1 MQIPQIKKFID
12 TNLYEQSHQ
21 KPEQEKIL
29 KNSISFGG
37 QLEENWRT
45 LPEVLS
51 DAAKYENQGITYI
64 KNDETEYFQT
74 YKDLYNDALS
84 ILDGLYQRGLKLG
97 DKAILQIGRSQ
108 DFIPA
113 LWACFL
119 GGIIPAPLSI
129 APNYD
134 IKNAAVKKLENVWQI
149 LDKPIILS
157 DCELISEIQKLTT
170 QSHLEELR
178 VVSIDDLRSHQSL
191 SNQQSAYELPDLAP
205 LDPAL
210 LLFTSGSTGLPKGVM
225 LHHRN
230 LLSMS
235 AGTVRMNNFTQQEV
249 TLNWMPLDHVGAIVF
264 LGIMAVDLA
273 CHQIHVP
280 IELILR
286 QPLKWL
292 DLIQKHQ
299 ATISW
304 APNFAFSLI
313 NQHAE
318 ELNQSC
324 YDLSSIK
331 FLVNA
336 GEQVSVKTI
345 RLFLELLEKHQLRDR
360 VIKPAFGMTESCSGI
375 TWSAGLSKDE
385 LIEENSFVSLG
396 RPIPGAT
403 IRIIDQEKSVLPE
416 NEIGRLQI
424 KGLSVTEGYY
434 KNPELNQEV
443 FSNGGWFTTGDLGY
457 LHNGELVI
465 TGREKQEIIIN
476 GINYFAHEI
485 ETAIEELDGVAISYT
500 AAFAVFDQNRETDL
514 LVITFSPESNNLEH
528 SVKLVRQIR
537 SNLTQK
543 VGIAP
548 AYVIPLEA
556 ELIPK
561 TSIGKVQKAKLKK
574 DFEQGLFADRIQ
586 TINEYLASDRQ
597 KSASLPQSEK
607 ERQIA
612 TVWSEVLQLDSVGLY
627 DNFFELGGNSLHLI
641 RVQNQL
647 EKLFGRQIPL
657 TEIFKNSTVATL
669 AHFLTEESNATKAIA
684 EKSRKRAE
692 NRSRHHHE
700 THDIAII
707 GMAGRFPGA
716 NNIDSFWENL
726 KNGVETISFF
736 SEEELL
742 KSGVAPELFQQPN
755 YVRARPI
762 LDNVESFDN
771 EFFGYTDREAE
782 LLDPQQRL
790 LLQCSWECLENA
802 GYNPNSY
809 QGAIG
814 MFAGASMNTYFINNC
829 YPHRGQLDANDELQ
843 PFTLDS
849 MGGFQT
855 MVANDK
861 DYLTTRISYK
871 LNLRGPSVNVQT
883 ACSTGLVV
891 VHLAC
896 QSLLNGESDM
906 ALAGAASVNSP
917 HKIGYLY
924 QEGLIVS
931 SDGHCRAF
939 DAQANGTIFGSGVG
953 VVLLKRLKDALA
965 DRDRIYAVI
974 KGSAINNDG
983 GTKLG
988 FAAPSGEGQISV
1000 AAEALAFAGVEADTI
1015 GFVEAHGTGTKLG
1028 DPIEIDA
1035 LARAYSTANQG
1046 ECALGSVKTN
1056 IGHMQIASGIVGLI
1070 KATLALKH
1078 QIIPP
1083 TLHFNTP
1090 NPQIDFSKTPFY
1102 VNTAAIP
1109 WTAKQQDGKELP
1121 RRAGVNS
1128 LGIGG
1133 VNAHV
1138 VLEEAPAITLQPN
1151 NIKRPHHLLTL
1162 SARTEQAL
1170 LDLAKSYAE
1179 FLQNHPE
1186 SDICDVVFTANTSR
1200 VNFKNR
1206 LAVTGSEI
1214 DDFVTKLQQFGQQN
1228 LESVIHAQVDEKQP
1242 AKIAFLFTGQG
1253 SQYLGM
1259 AAQLYQTQPT
1269 FRQTLDQCETI
1280 YQEITGKSLL
1290 QIIFANSDAALN
1302 HTSYTQPALFVVE
1315 VALAQLWSSWGIQPT
1330 AVLGHSLGEYAAA
1343 CFAGVFDIES
1353 GLKLVVQRANL
1364 IGELPAE
1371 QGAMAAVFLDEKS
1384 VRQVCKKQGLKIAIA
1399 AINAEQHTV
1408 ISGEKKIIQ
1417 HLCEHFTNAGV
1428 KVRQLKVSHA
1438 FHSPLIAPVCGEF
1451 KHTLQ
1456 EIDFAKPQIPIVSNL
1471 TGEIADDSIVTPDYW
1486 IQHLLHPVQFY
1497 QGVLS
1502 LQSLGCDTFIEIG
1515 PQPILLGII
1524 QSSISLSNPSILP
1537 SLRSGFSDWEVL
1549 LESLGKLYVRGANI
1563 DWYALEKDY
1572 QPKRCALPTYPFQQ
1586 RQHWIPL
1593 KTQFPTSQ
1601 ESAVV
1606 KMLSQKDTKS
1616 LIQTLVETGNY
1627 SEAEKQTLSAIV
1639 QQLIQ
1644 LHHQDTG
1651 NSNFDNLLYQFEWLP
1666 YALSGNKLQNLET
1679 IKTNLD
1685 SYFEE
1690 EIKSAQITGV
1700 SLAFSQMEELSA
1712 DFIVQALKD
1721 LGLWQINTI
1730 LSLENSFR
1738 QAGIKEEY
1746 RLLWQHCLKILAET
1760 GILEKQGSD
1769 WKIISEAQQS
1779 RPDLTVDDLI
1789 AQYPNA
1795 SIELTL
1801 FRRVAANLAAILTGK
1816 ISPLSILFS
1825 QDKEIGATEF
1835 YQNTSWAKVLNLG
1848 ISKTVELLLAN
1859 YSQVEPIRILEIGAG
1874 TGATTHQILK
1884 TCTSCQINYTFTDI
1898 SPFFLETAKDTFAQ
1912 FPFIEY
1918 KVLDIEKDPELQG
1931 FSPNS
1936 YDLIIAANVL
1946 HSTRD
1951 LQGETLPH
1959 IRGLLRPGGH
1969 LLLLELT
1976 HQSRWIDLIFGV
1988 TQGWWRFSDA
1998 YDGKL
2003 RNLRPD
2009 HPIIAA
2015 STWQSILRESGFAR
2029 SEFISPDEKIG
2040 SPLFEQSIIVAQNAE
2055 VNRDISGNWF
2065 IFTDSEKDNLTL
2077 AIQEQLSKDCGSCAI
2092 ANPEHSFE
2100 LDTSLRGIIYLVNA
2114 GEGDRYESTLFNR
2127 CHHLLNLL
2135 QTIKKIP
2142 HPPKLFLVT
2151 QGGQP
2156 FRLEQ
2161 PYFLTQSPLWALG
2174 RVMALEEPQLWGGA
2188 IDLDPHADLAQ
2199 NLGALLSGLTNSV
2212 SEDQL
2217 LFRKGQAYVARLV
2230 PEESLPTKPVTIQAQ
2245 ATYLIT
2251 GGIGHLGLQLA
2262 RHLVDLGAKHL
2273 ILTTRR
2279 QFPPRAE
2286 WDSQAEFGDI
2296 IQNLQTLEQKGAAV
2310 EVCQADVGD
2319 FEQMS
2324 RIFANIQKTSYP
2336 LRGIFHLAGV
2346 SGRKAQLS
2354 ECTLDDIAEVFQ
2366 AKVRG
2371 SWNLHQLSLVTQ
2383 LDYFVLFSSAGA
2395 IWGAKEQG
2403 LYDAA
2408 SHFMDALAHL
2418 RYLQELPATSLNWA
2432 LLAGNGIVSQDYE
2445 DWLKQ
2450 IGMKEIALDT
2460 AFAAMNA
2467 IMESGKPQILLAD
2480 VDWARFKNIY
2490 QSKGNKPIFEKLGE
2504 YPNSAKEIQQST
2516 SIRRLLEEIPPGER
2530 REHLFEYIGK
2540 HVAIIL
2546 GNKQMPDPEQGFL
2559 EMGID
2564 SLLSI
2569 ELKNRLEKGLEVAL
2583 TASLIFD
2590 FPNIRRLVDYL
2601 VQQVFGWQVHEKQ
2614 GSREQGAGEKISPH
2628 TSHQSINVVPI
2639 EQEVNED
2646 LVLQELADLE
2656 AFLGNS

>member
-1 MQIPQIKKFID
+1 MQIPQINKLIE
-12 TNLYEQSHQ
+12 THLNEQSHQ
-21 KPEQEKIL
+21 KPEREGIS

-37 QLEENWRT
+37 QLEDNWRT
-45 LPEVLS
+45 LSEVLS
-51 DAAKYENQGITYI
+51 NATKYENQGITYI
-64 KNDETEYFQT
+64 RDDETEYFQT

-84 ILDGLYQRGLKLG
+84 ILDGLYQYGLRLG

-134 IKNAAVKKLENVWQI
+134 IKNAAVKKLESVWQI
-149 LDKPIILS
+149 LDQPVILS
-157 DCELISEIQKLTT
+157 DCELISEIEKLTT
-170 QSHLEELR
+170 QSNLEGLQ
-178 VVSIDDLRSHQSL
+178 VVSIDDLRSNQSP
-191 SNQQSAYELPDLAP
+191 SNQHSADELPHLVPLA
-205 LDPAL
+205 PAL

-225 LHHRN
+225 LNHCN

-313 NQHAE
+313 NQYAQ
-318 ELNQSC
+318 ELNESC

-345 RLFLELLEKHQLRDR
+345 RLFLELLEKHKLQDR

-375 TWSAGLSKDE
+375 TWSAGLSKYE
-385 LIEENSFVSLG
+385 LGEENSFVSLG
-396 RPIPGAT
+396 QPIPGAT
-403 IRIIDQEKSVLPE
+403 IQIIDHEKNVLPE
-416 NEIGRLQI
+416 GEIGRLQI
-424 KGLSVTEGYY
+424 KGPSVTEGYY
-434 KNPELNQEV
+434 NNPELNQEV
-443 FSNGGWFTTGDLGY
+443 FPDGGWFTTGDLGY

-485 ETAIEELDGVAISYT
+485 ETTIEELDGIAISYT
-500 AAFAVFDQNRETDL
+500 AAFAVFDQNKETDL
-514 LVITFSPESNNLEH
+514 LVITFSPETNNLEH

-537 SNLTQK
+537 SHLTQK

-556 ELIPK
+556 ELVPK

-574 DFEQGLFADRIQ
+574 DFEQGLFGDRIQ
-586 TINEYLASDRQ
+586 VINEYLASDRQ
-597 KSASLPQSEK
+597 KNSSLPQSK
-607 ERQIA
+607 NERQIA
-612 TVWSEVLQLDSVGLY
+612 EVWCEVLQLSSVALHE
-627 DNFFELGGNSLHLI
+627 NFFELGGHSLHLI

-647 EKLFGRQIPL
+647 EKIFGRQLPL
-657 TEIFKNSTVATL
+657 AEMFKNSTVSTL
-669 AHFLTEESNATKAIA
+669 AHFLTEESNSTTAIK
-684 EKSRKRAE
+684 EKSRRRAE
-692 NRSRHHHE
+692 NRSRRSND

-742 KSGVAPELFQQPN
+742 ESGVSPELFHQPN
-755 YVRARPI
+755 YVKARPI
-762 LDNVESFDN
+762 IDKAECFDSD
-771 EFFGYTDREAE
+771 FFGYTDREAE

-790 LLQCSWECLENA
+790 LLQSSWECLENA
-802 GYNPNSY
+802 GYNPISY
-809 QGAIG
+809 KGAIG
-814 MFAGASMNTYFINNC
+814 MFAGASMNTYMINNC
-829 YPHRGQLDANDELQ
+829 YPNRGQLDSNDELQ

-861 DYLTTRISYK
+861 DYLTMRISYK

-906 ALAGAASVNSP
+906 ALAGAASINSP
-917 HKIGYLY
+917 QKIGYLY

-931 SDGHCRAF
+931 PDGHCRAF

-953 VVLLKRLKDALA
+953 VVLLKRLTDALA
-965 DRDRIYAVI
+965 DNDRIYAVI

-988 FAAPSGEGQISV
+988 FAAPGGEGQTSV
-1000 AAEALAFAGVEADTI
+1000 AAEALVFAGVEADTI

-1035 LARAYSTANQG
+1035 LARAYSAAHQG

-1056 IGHMQIASGIVGLI
+1056 IGHTQIASGIVGLI
-1070 KATLALKH
+1070 KAALALKH

-1138 VLEEAPAITLQPN
+1138 VLEEAPAINLQQN
-1151 NIKRPHHLLTL
+1151 DIKRPHHLLTL
-1162 SARTEQAL
+1162 SARSEQAL
-1170 LDLAKSYAE
+1170 VDLAKSYAE
-1179 FLQNHPE
+1179 FLENHPE

-1200 VNFKNR
+1200 VHFWNR

-1214 DDFVTKLQQFGQQN
+1214 DDFVTKLHQFGQQN
-1228 LESVIHAQVDEKQP
+1228 IESVIHAQLDEKQP
-1242 AKIAFLFTGQG
+1242 PKVAFLFTGQG
-1253 SQYLGM
+1253 SQYPGM
-1259 AAQLYQTQPT
+1259 VHQLYQTQPT
-1269 FRQTLDQCETI
+1269 FRRTLDQCETI
-1280 YQEITGKSLL
+1280 YQELTGKSLL
-1290 QIIFANSDAALN
+1290 QVIFANSDTALN

-1315 VALAQLWSSWGIQPT
+1315 IALAQLWRSWGIQPT

-1353 GLKLVVQRANL
+1353 GLKIIVHRANL
-1364 IGELPAE
+1364 IGELPTE
-1371 QGAMAAVFLDEKS
+1371 QGAMAAIFIDEKS
-1384 VRQVCKKQGLKIAIA
+1384 VRQLCRNQGIKVAIA

-1417 HLCEHFTNAGV
+1417 HLCEHFSNEGI

-1438 FHSPLIAPVCGEF
+1438 FHSPLISPVCEEF
-1451 KHTLQ
+1451 KNTLR
-1456 EIDFAKPQIPIVSNL
+1456 EIDFAKPQIPIISNL
-1471 TGEIADDSIVTPDYW
+1471 TGEVADDSIVTPDYW
-1486 IQHLLHPVQFY
+1486 IQHLLHTVQFY

-1502 LQSLGCDTFIEIG
+1502 LQSLGCNTFIEIG

-1524 QSSISLSNPSILP
+1524 QSSISLSDPLILP
-1537 SLRSGFSDWEVL
+1537 SLRSGFSDWGVL
-1549 LESLGKLYVRGANI
+1549 LESLGKLYVRGADI
-1563 DWYALEKDY
+1563 DWFGIDKDY
-1572 QPKRCALPTYPFQQ
+1572 QSRRCALPTYPFQL
-1586 RQHWIPL
+1586 RRHWIPL
-1593 KTQFPTSQ
+1593 KTQLPTSSQ
-1601 ESAVV
+1601 ESALV

-1616 LIQTLVETGNY
+1616 LTQTLLETGNY
-1627 SEAEKQTLSAIV
+1627 SEGEKQTLSAII
-1639 QQLIQ
+1639 QQLIK

-1651 NSNFDNLLYQFEWLP
+1651 NSNFENLLYQVEWLP
-1666 YALSGNKLQNLET
+1666 YALSARKLQSLET
-1679 IKTNLD
+1679 IQTALD
-1685 SYFEE
+1685 SYLTKQ
-1690 EIKSAQITGV
+1690 IKSAQFTGV
-1700 SLAFSQMEELSA
+1700 SLAFLEMEELSA
-1712 DFIVQALKD
+1712 DFIAKALKE
-1721 LGLWQINTI
+1721 LGLFQINNI
-1730 LSLENSFR
+1730 LSPENSFH
-1738 QAGIKEEY
+1738 QAGIKEEH
-1746 RLLWQHCLKILAET
+1746 RLLWQHCLKILAQT
-1760 GILEKQGSD
+1760 GILEKHGSD
-1769 WKIISEAQQS
+1769 WKIISELRQS
-1779 RPDLTVDDLI
+1779 HPDLIVDDLI
-1789 AQYPNA
+1789 VQYPNA
-1795 SIELTL
+1795 RVELTL
-1801 FRRVAANLAAILTGK
+1801 FKRVAANLAAILIGN

-1825 QDKEIGATEF
+1825 QDGEIGAADF
-1835 YQNTSWAKVLNLG
+1835 YKDTSWAKVLNLS
-1848 ISKTVELLLAN
+1848 ICKTIELLLSN
-1859 YSQVEPIRILEIGAG
+1859 YSQLEPIRILEIGAG
-1874 TGATTHQILK
+1874 TGATTHQILPACAAHK
-1884 TCTSCQINYTFTDI
+1884 ITYTFTDI
-1898 SPFFLETAKDTFAQ
+1898 SPFFLETGRDTFAQ

-1931 FSPNS
+1931 FSPSS

-1946 HSTRD
+1946 HSTQD
-1951 LQGETLPH
+1951 LQRETLPH

-1976 HQSRWIDLIFGV
+1976 NQSRWIDLIFGV
-1988 TQGWWRFSDA
+1988 AQGWWRFSD
-1998 YDGKL
+1998 
-2003 RNLRPD
+2003 RNLRSD
-2009 HPIIAA
+2009 HPIITA
-2015 STWQSILRESGFAR
+2015 STWQSILLNSGFAQA
-2029 SEFISPDEKIG
+2029 EFVSPDEKIG
-2040 SPLFEQSIIVAQNAE
+2040 SNLFQQSIIVAQNTDKIS
-2055 VNRDISGNWF
+2055 DISGDWL
-2065 IFTDSEKDNLTL
+2065 IFTESEPDNLTL
-2077 AIQEQLSKDCGSCAI
+2077 AIQEQLTKYHGSCAI
-2092 ANPEHSFE
+2092 ANPRNSSE
-2100 LDTSLRGIIYLVNA
+2100 LETWLASSPSLRRIIYLVNA
-2114 GEGDRYESTLFNR
+2114 GKRDRYESTLFNR
-2127 CHHLLNLL
+2127 CSYFLNLL
-2135 QTIKKIP
+2135 QAIKKIP
-2142 HPPKLFLVT
+2142 HAPKLFLVT

-2156 FRLEQ
+2156 FGLDQ
-2161 PYFLTQSPLWALG
+2161 PSFVTQSPLWALG
-2174 RVMALEEPQLWGGA
+2174 RVMALEEPELWGGM
-2188 IDLDPHADLAQ
+2188 IDLDPHADIAQ
-2199 NLGALLSGLTNSV
+2199 NLAALLSGLTNSV
-2212 SEDQL
+2212 TEDHL
-2217 LFRKGQAYVARLV
+2217 LFRNSQAYVARLSLQ
-2230 PEESLPTKPVTIQAQ
+2230 ESLPTKAVSIQGQ

-2251 GGIGHLGLQLA
+2251 GGVGHLGLQLA
-2262 RHLVDLGAKHL
+2262 HHLVDLGAKNL

-2279 QFPPRAE
+2279 QFPSRSE
-2286 WDSQAEFGDI
+2286 WDSETEFREI
-2296 IQNLQTLEQKGAAV
+2296 IQNLRTLEQKGASV
-2310 EVCQADVGD
+2310 EVCQADVGE

-2346 SGRKAQLS
+2346 SGRKARLS
-2354 ECTLDDIAEVFQ
+2354 ECTLDDLAEVFQ

-2371 SWNLHQLSLVTQ
+2371 SWNLHQLSLATQ
-2383 LDYFVLFSSAGA
+2383 LDYFVFFSSAGA

-2408 SHFMDALAHL
+2408 SHLMDALAHL
-2418 RYLQELPATSLNWA
+2418 RHLQGLPATTLNWA
-2432 LLAGNGIVSQDYE
+2432 LLAGNGIVSQEYE

-2450 IGMKEIALDT
+2450 IGMKEIALNKAFKAMT
-2460 AFAAMNA
+2460 AM
-2467 IMESGKPQILLAD
+2467 MESGKTQILLAN
-2480 VDWARFKNIY
+2480 VDWERFKNIY
-2490 QSKGNKPIFEKLGE
+2490 QFNGNKPLLEKLGQ
-2504 YPNSAKEIQQST
+2504 NKIHVKSIKESST
-2516 SIRRLLEEIPPGER
+2516 FRRFLEEIPPGER
-2530 REHLFEYIGK
+2530 QEHLFAYVGKQVATIIGIK
-2540 HVAIIL
+2540 EIP
-2546 GNKQMPDPEQGFL
+2546 NPNQGFL

-2569 ELKNRLEKGLEVAL
+2569 ELKNRLEKGLEVSL
-2583 TASLIFD
+2583 PASLIFD
-2590 FPNIRRLVDYL
+2590 FPNITRLVDYL
-2601 VQQVFGWQVHEKQ
+2601 
-2614 GSREQGAGEKISPH
+2614 
-2628 TSHQSINVVPI
+2628 I
-2639 EQEVNED
+2639 EQIFGFQVNVSAEFEDIEQRVDED
-2646 LVLQELADLE
+2646 LILQELADLE

>member
-1 MQIPQIKKFID
+1 MHIPQTKKLIE
-12 TNLYEQSHQ
+12 THLHEKSPQ
-21 KPEQEKIL
+21 KPEQEGIL

-37 QLEENWRT
+37 QLEDSWRT
-45 LPEVLS
+45 LSEVLN
-51 DAAKYENQGITYI
+51 DAAKCENQGITYI
-64 KNDETEYFQT
+64 RNDETEYFQS
-74 YKDLYNDALS
+74 YKDLYNDALT
-84 ILDGLYQRGLKLG
+84 ILDGLYQHGLTLG
-97 DKAILQIGRSQ
+97 DKVILQIGRSQ

-149 LDKPIILS
+149 LDRPIILS
-157 DCELISEIQKLTT
+157 DCELISEIEKLTT
-170 QSHLEELR
+170 QSNLEGLQ
-178 VVSIDDLRSHQSL
+178 VVSIDDLRSHQSP
-191 SNQQSAYELPDLAP
+191 SNQHSADELPHLAP

-299 ATISW
+299 VSISW

-313 NQHAE
+313 NQYAQ

-396 RPIPGAT
+396 QPIPGAI
-403 IRIIDQEKSVLPE
+403 IRIIDQEKNVLPE
-416 NEIGRLQI
+416 GEIGRLQI
-424 KGLSVTEGYY
+424 KGPSVTEGYY
-434 KNPELNQEV
+434 NNPELNQEV
-443 FSNGGWFTTGDLGY
+443 FQDRGWFTTGDLGY

-485 ETAIEELDGVAISYT
+485 ETTIEELDGVAISYT

-537 SNLTQK
+537 SHLTQK

-556 ELIPK
+556 ELVPK

-586 TINEYLASDRQ
+586 AINESLASDRQ
-597 KSASLPQSEK
+597 NNPSLPQSEN

-612 TVWSEVLQLDSVGLY
+612 AVWCEVLQLFSVGLH
-627 DNFFELGGNSLHLI
+627 DNFFELGGHSLHLI

-647 EKLFGRQIPL
+647 EKLFGRQLPL
-657 TEIFKNSTVATL
+657 AEMFKNSTVATL
-669 AHFLTEESNATKAIA
+669 AHFLTEESNSTTAI
-684 EKSRKRAE
+684 EETSRKRAE
-692 NRSRHHHE
+692 NRSRHHD

-742 KSGVAPELFQQPN
+742 ESGVSPELFQQPN
-755 YVRARPI
+755 YVKARPI
-762 LDNVESFDN
+762 LDKAEYFDSD
-771 EFFGYTDREAE
+771 FFGYTDREAE

-790 LLQCSWECLENA
+790 LLQSSWECLENA
-802 GYNPNSY
+802 GYNPISY

-829 YPHRGQLDANDELQ
+829 YPNRGQLDSNDKLQ

-861 DYLTTRISYK
+861 DYVTTRISYK

-917 HKIGYLY
+917 QKIGYLY

-931 SDGHCRAF
+931 PDGHCRAF

-953 VVLLKRLKDALA
+953 VVLLKRLTDALA
-965 DRDRIYAVI
+965 DSDRIYAVI

-988 FAAPSGEGQISV
+988 FAAPGGEGQTSV

-1035 LARAYSTANQG
+1035 LARAYSAAHQG

-1070 KATLALKH
+1070 KAALALKH

-1109 WTAKQQDGKELP
+1109 WAAKQQDGKELP

-1133 VNAHV
+1133 VNAHI
-1138 VLEEAPAITLQPN
+1138 VLEEAPAINLQPN
-1151 NIKRPHHLLTL
+1151 DIKRPQHLLTL

-1170 LDLAKSYAE
+1170 GDLAKSYAE
-1179 FLQNHPE
+1179 FLENHPE
-1186 SDICDVVFTANTSR
+1186 SDICDVAFTANTSR
-1200 VNFKNR
+1200 VKFRNR
-1206 LAVTGSEI
+1206 LAITGSEI
-1214 DDFVTKLQQFGQQN
+1214 DDFVTKLHQFGQQDI
-1228 LESVIHAQVDEKQP
+1228 ESVIHAQVDEKQP
-1242 AKIAFLFTGQG
+1242 PKIAFLFTGQG
-1253 SQYLGM
+1253 SQYPGM
-1259 AAQLYQTQPT
+1259 AHQLYQSQPT

-1280 YQEITGKSLL
+1280 YQELTGKSLL
-1290 QIIFANSDAALN
+1290 QVIFANSDAALN
-1302 HTSYTQPALFVVE
+1302 RTSYTQPALFVVE
-1315 VALAQLWSSWGIQPT
+1315 VALAQLWRSWGIQPT

-1353 GLKLVVQRANL
+1353 GLKLIVRRANL

-1371 QGAMAAVFLDEKS
+1371 QGAMAAIFLDEKS
-1384 VRQVCKKQGLKIAIA
+1384 VRQLCRNQGIKVAIA

-1408 ISGEKKIIQ
+1408 ISGEQKIIQ
-1417 HLCEHFTNAGV
+1417 HLCEHFSNEGI
-1428 KVRQLKVSHA
+1428 KVRQIKVSHA
-1438 FHSPLIAPVCGEF
+1438 FHSPLIAPVCEEF
-1451 KHTLQ
+1451 KNTLQ
-1456 EIDFAKPQIPIVSNL
+1456 EIDFAKPQIPIISNL
-1471 TGEIADDSIVTPDYW
+1471 TGEIADDSIVTPEYW
-1486 IQHLLHPVQFY
+1486 IQHLLHTVQFH

-1524 QSSISLSNPSILP
+1524 QSSISLSDPLILP
-1537 SLRSGFSDWEVL
+1537 SLRSGFSNWEVL
-1549 LESLGKLYVRGANI
+1549 LESLGKLYVRGADI
-1563 DWYALEKDY
+1563 DWFGIDKDY
-1572 QPKRCALPTYPFQQ
+1572 QPRRCALPTYPFQQ
-1586 RQHWIPL
+1586 RRHWIPL
-1593 KTQFPTSQ
+1593 KTQVSISE

-1616 LIQTLVETGNY
+1616 LMQTLLETGNY
-1627 SEAEKQTLSAIV
+1627 SEGEKQTLSTIV

-1651 NSNFDNLLYQFEWLP
+1651 NSNFENLLYQLEWLP
-1666 YALSGNKLQNLET
+1666 YALSASKLQNLET
-1679 IKTNLD
+1679 IQTALD
-1685 SYFEE
+1685 SYLGEQ
-1690 EIKSAQITGV
+1690 IKSAQFTGV
-1700 SLAFSQMEELSA
+1700 SLAFSEMEKLSA

-1721 LGLWQINTI
+1721 LQLFQINTI
-1730 LSLENSFR
+1730 FSSENSFR
-1738 QAGIKEEY
+1738 QAGIKEEH
-1746 RLLWQHCLKILAET
+1746 RLLWQHCLNILAET
-1760 GILEKQGSD
+1760 GILEKQGSN
-1769 WKIISEAQQS
+1769 WKIISEPRQS
-1779 RPDLTVDDLI
+1779 DPDLTVEDLI
-1789 AQYPNA
+1789 VQYPNA
-1795 SIELTL
+1795 RVELTL
-1801 FRRVAANLAAILTGK
+1801 FRRVAGNLAAILTGK

-1825 QDKEIGATEF
+1825 QDGQIGAAEF
-1835 YQNTSWAKVLNLG
+1835 YKDTSWAEVLNLG
-1848 ISKTVELLLAN
+1848 ISKTVELLLAK
-1859 YSQVEPIRILEIGAG
+1859 YSQLEPIRILEIGAG
-1874 TGATTHQILK
+1874 TGATTHQILSACASGK
-1884 TCTSCQINYTFTDI
+1884 ITYTFTDI
-1898 SPFFLETAKDTFAQ
+1898 SPFFLETARDTFAQ
-1912 FPFIEY
+1912 FSFIEY

-1946 HSTRD
+1946 HSTQD
-1951 LQGETLPH
+1951 LQRETLPH

-1976 HQSRWIDLIFGV
+1976 NQSRWIDLIFGV
-1988 TQGWWRFSDA
+1988 AQGWWRFSE
-1998 YDGKL
+1998 

-2009 HPIIAA
+2009 HPIITA
-2015 STWQSILRESGFAR
+2015 STWQSILLESGFAQA
-2029 SEFISPDEKIG
+2029 EFISPDEKIG
-2040 SPLFEQSIIVAQNAE
+2040 SPLFQQSIIVAQNTD
-2055 VNRDISGNWF
+2055 RTSDISGNWL
-2065 IFTDSEKDNLTL
+2065 IFTDESDNLAV
-2077 AIQEQLSKDCGSCAI
+2077 AIQQQLIKDFGDCAI
-2092 ANPEHSFE
+2092 ANSKNSSE
-2100 LDTSLRGIIYLVNA
+2100 LETWLASSPSLRGIIYLVNA
-2114 GEGDRYESTLFNR
+2114 DESQQYESTLFHR
-2127 CHHLLNLL
+2127 CSNFLNLL
-2135 QTIKKIP
+2135 QAIKKIP
-2142 HPPKLFLVT
+2142 LPPKLFLVT

-2156 FRLEQ
+2156 FKLDR
-2161 PYFLTQSPLWALG
+2161 PSFVTQSPLWALG
-2174 RVMALEEPQLWGGA
+2174 RVMALEEPELWGGM
-2188 IDLDPHADLAQ
+2188 IDLDPHADIAQ
-2199 NLGALLSGLTNSV
+2199 NLAALLSGLTNV
-2212 SEDQL
+2212 TEDHL
-2217 LFRKGQAYVARLV
+2217 LFRNSQAYVARLS
-2230 PEESLPTKPVTIQAQ
+2230 PQESLPTKPVTIQAQ

-2262 RHLVDLGAKHL
+2262 QHLVDLGAKNL

-2279 QFPPRAE
+2279 QFPSRSEWESQTEFAE
-2286 WDSQAEFGDI
+2286 I
-2296 IQNLQTLEQKGAAV
+2296 IQNLRTLEQRGASV

-2324 RIFANIQKTSYP
+2324 RIFANIQKTSHP

-2346 SGRKAQLS
+2346 SGRKVRLS
-2354 ECTLDDIAEVFQ
+2354 ECTLDDLAEVFQ

-2371 SWNLHQLSLVTQ
+2371 SWNLHELSLATQ
-2383 LDYFVLFSSAGA
+2383 LDYFVFFSSAGA

-2408 SHFMDALAHL
+2408 NHLMDALAHL
-2418 RYLQELPATSLNWA
+2418 RHLKGLPATSLNWA
-2432 LLAGNGIVSQDYE
+2432 LLAGNGIVSQEYE

-2450 IGMKEIALDT
+2450 IGMKEIPLNKAL
-2460 AFAAMNA
+2460 AAMTA
-2467 IMESGKPQILLAD
+2467 IMGSGKTQILLAD
-2480 VDWARFKNIY
+2480 VDWVQFKNIY
-2490 QSKGNKPIFEKLGE
+2490 QFHGNKPLLNKLGQTQIDVK
-2504 YPNSAKEIQQST
+2504 SIKES
-2516 SIRRLLEEIPPGER
+2516 SSSRRLIEEIPPGER
-2530 REHLFEYIGK
+2530 REHLFTYVGK
-2540 HVAIIL
+2540 QVATIL
-2546 GNKQMPDPEQGFL
+2546 GIKEIPNPDRGFL

-2569 ELKNRLEKGLEVAL
+2569 ELKNRLEKGLEVSL
-2583 TASLIFD
+2583 PTSLIFD
-2590 FPNIRRLVDYL
+2590 FPNITKLVDYL
-2601 VQQVFGWQVHEKQ
+2601 MEQVFGWQV
-2614 GSREQGAGEKISPH
+2614 
-2628 TSHQSINVVPI
+2628 NVSANVAPI
-2639 EQEVNED
+2639 QQEVDED
-2646 LVLQELADLE
+2646 LILQELADLE

>member
-1 MQIPQIKKFID
+1 MHPQIKKLID
-12 TNLYEQSHQ
+12 TNLHEQSHQ

-29 KNSISFGG
+29 RNSISFGG
-37 QLEENWRT
+37 QLEDNWRT
-45 LPEVLS
+45 LSEVLI
-51 DAAKYENQGITYI
+51 DAAKYEQGITYI

-97 DKAILQIGRSQ
+97 DKVILQIGRSQ

-157 DCELISEIQKLTT
+157 DCELISEIEKLTT
-170 QSHLEELR
+170 QSHLKELR

-191 SNQQSAYELPDLAP
+191 SNQQSADELPNLAP

-313 NQHAE
+313 NQHAQ

-396 RPIPGAT
+396 QPIPGAT
-403 IRIIDQEKSVLPE
+403 IRIIDQEKNVLPE
-416 NEIGRLQI
+416 GEIGRLQM
-424 KGLSVTEGYY
+424 KGPSVTEGYY
-434 KNPELNQEV
+434 NNPELNQEV
-443 FSNGGWFTTGDLGY
+443 FQDGGWFTTGDLGY

-485 ETAIEELDGVAISYT
+485 ETTIEELDGVAISYT

-537 SNLTQK
+537 SHLTQK

-556 ELIPK
+556 ELVPK

-574 DFEQGLFADRIQ
+574 DFEQGLFSDRIQ
-586 TINEYLASDRQ
+586 AINESLASDRQ
-597 KSASLPQSEK
+597 NNPSLPQSEN

-612 TVWSEVLQLDSVGLY
+612 AVWCEVLQLSSVGLH
-627 DNFFELGGNSLHLI
+627 DNFFELGGHSLHLI

-647 EKLFGRQIPL
+647 EKLFGRQLPIA
-657 TEIFKNSTVATL
+657 EMFKNSTVATL
-669 AHFLTEESNATKAIA
+669 AHFLTEESNSTTAIA
-684 EKSRKRAE
+684 ETSRKRAE
-692 NRSRHHHE
+692 NRSRHHE

-742 KSGVAPELFQQPN
+742 ESGVSPELFQQPN
-755 YVRARPI
+755 YVKARPI
-762 LDNVESFDN
+762 LDKAECFDSD
-771 EFFGYTDREAE
+771 FFGYTDREAE

-790 LLQCSWECLENA
+790 LLQSSWECLENA
-802 GYNPNSY
+802 GYNPISY

-829 YPHRGQLDANDELQ
+829 YPNRGQLDSNDELQ

-906 ALAGAASVNSP
+906 ALAGAVSVNSP
-917 HKIGYLY
+917 QKIGYLY

-931 SDGHCRAF
+931 PDGHCRAF

-953 VVLLKRLKDALA
+953 VVLLKRLTDALA
-965 DRDRIYAVI
+965 DSDRIYAVI

-988 FAAPSGEGQISV
+988 FAAPSGEGQTSV

-1070 KATLALKH
+1070 KAALALKH

-1133 VNAHV
+1133 VNAHI

-1151 NIKRPHHLLTL
+1151 DIKRPHHLLTL

-1170 LDLAKSYAE
+1170 VDLAKGYAE
-1179 FLQNHPE
+1179 FLKNHPE

-1200 VNFKNR
+1200 VHFRNR

-1214 DDFVTKLQQFGQQN
+1214 DDFVIKLQQFGQQDI
-1228 LESVIHAQVDEKQP
+1228 ESVIHAQVDEKRP
-1242 AKIAFLFTGQG
+1242 PKIAFLFTGQG
-1253 SQYLGM
+1253 SQYPGM
-1259 AAQLYQTQPT
+1259 ADQLYQTQPT
-1269 FRQTLDQCETI
+1269 FRRTLDQCETI
-1280 YQEITGKSLL
+1280 YQELTGKSLL
-1290 QIIFANSDAALN
+1290 QVIFANSDAALN
-1302 HTSYTQPALFVVE
+1302 RTFYTQPALFVIE
-1315 VALAQLWSSWGIQPT
+1315 VALAQLWRSWGIQPT

-1353 GLKLVVQRANL
+1353 GLKLIVHRANL

-1384 VRQVCKKQGLKIAIA
+1384 VRQVCQSQGIKIAIA

-1408 ISGEKKIIQ
+1408 ISGEKTIIQ
-1417 HLCEHFTNAGV
+1417 HLCEHFTNEGI
-1428 KVRQLKVSHA
+1428 KVRQLKVYHA
-1438 FHSPLIAPVCGEF
+1438 FHSPLIAPVCEEF
-1451 KHTLQ
+1451 HKTLR

-1471 TGEIADDSIVTPDYW
+1471 TGEIADDSIVTPEYW
-1486 IQHLLHPVQFY
+1486 IQHLLHTVQFH

-1515 PQPILLGII
+1515 PQPVLLGII
-1524 QSSISLSNPSILP
+1524 QSSISLSNPLILP
-1537 SLRSGFSDWEVL
+1537 SLRSGFADWEVL
-1549 LESLGKLYVRGANI
+1549 LESLGKLYVRGADI
-1563 DWYALEKDY
+1563 DWFALEKDY

-1586 RQHWIPL
+1586 RRHWIPL
-1593 KTQFPTSQ
+1593 KTQVPIS
-1601 ESAVV
+1601 EKSAVV

-1616 LIQTLVETGNY
+1616 LMQTLLETGNY
-1627 SEAEKQTLSAIV
+1627 SEGEKQTLSTIV

-1651 NSNFDNLLYQFEWLP
+1651 NSNFENLLYQLEWLP
-1666 YALSGNKLQNLET
+1666 YALSGKKLQNLET
-1679 IKTNLD
+1679 IQTNLD
-1685 SYFEE
+1685 SYFGEQ
-1690 EIKSAQITGV
+1690 IKSAQITGV

-1721 LGLWQINTI
+1721 LELWQINTI
-1730 LSLENSFR
+1730 LSSENSLH

-1746 RLLWQHCLKILAET
+1746 RLLWHRCLMILAET
-1760 GILEKQGSD
+1760 GILEKHGSD
-1769 WKIISEAQQS
+1769 WKIIREPRQS

-1789 AQYPNA
+1789 VQYPNA
-1795 SIELTL
+1795 RVELTL

-1825 QDKEIGATEF
+1825 QNGEIGATEF
-1835 YQNTSWAKVLNLG
+1835 YKDTSWAEVLNLS
-1848 ISKTVELLLAN
+1848 ISRTVELLLAN

-1884 TCTSCQINYTFTDI
+1884 ACTSRQITYTFTDI
-1898 SPFFLETAKDTFAQ
+1898 SPFFLETARDTFAQ

-1931 FSPNS
+1931 FSPSS

-1998 YDGKL
+1998 YGGKL
-2003 RNLRPD
+2003 RNLRTD
-2009 HPIIAA
+2009 HPIITA
-2015 STWQSILRESGFAR
+2015 STWQSILLESGFAQA
-2029 SEFISPDEKIG
+2029 EFISPDEKIG
-2040 SPLFEQSIIVAQNAE
+2040 SPLFQQSIIVAQNTE
-2055 VNRDISGNWF
+2055 KTSDISGNWL
-2065 IFTDSEKDNLTL
+2065 IFPDEADNLAV
-2077 AIQEQLSKDCGSCAI
+2077 AIQEQLTKDFGDCAI
-2092 ANPEHSFE
+2092 ANPKHSFE

-2135 QTIKKIP
+2135 QAIKKIP

-2199 NLGALLSGLTNSV
+2199 NLGALLSGLTNV

-2286 WDSQAEFGDI
+2286 WDSQAEFGEI

-2371 SWNLHQLSLVTQ
+2371 SWNLHQLSLATQ

-2418 RYLQELPATSLNWA
+2418 RHLQELPATSLNWA

-2467 IMESGKPQILLAD
+2467 IMESGKTQILLAD
-2480 VDWARFKNIY
+2480 VDWARFKSIY
-2490 QSKGNKPIFEKLGE
+2490 QSKGNKPIFDKLGE
-2504 YPNSAKEIQQST
+2504 YPTSAKEIPQST
-2516 SIRRLLEEIPPGER
+2516 STRSLLEEIPPGER

-2540 HVAIIL
+2540 QVAIIL

-2583 TASLIFD
+2583 PASLIFD

-2601 VQQVFGWQVHEKQ
+2601 VEQVFGWQVHEKQ
-2614 GSREQGAGEKISPH
+2614 GSVPSH
-2628 TSHQSINVVPI
+2628 TSHQSINVAPI
-2639 EQEVNED
+2639 EEEVNED

>member
-1 MQIPQIKKFID
+1 MTGVTQIDFQ
-12 TNLYEQSHQ
+12 ESVE
-21 KPEQEKIL
+21 EQETL
-29 KNSISFGG
+29 LRQQDNAMLFGD
-37 QLEENWRT
+37 QLEDIWRT

-51 DAAKYENQGITYI
+51 DAAKYESQGITYI
-64 KNDETEYFQT
+64 RSDESQYFQT
-74 YKDLYNDALS
+74 YKDLYNDALI
-84 ILDGLYQRGLKLG
+84 ILDGLYRRGLKLG
-97 DKAILQIGRSQ
+97 DKAILQIGRNQ

-134 IKNAAVKKLENVWQI
+134 IQNAAVKKLENVWQI
-149 LDKPIILS
+149 LEKPIILT
-157 DCELISEIQKLTT
+157 DCELISKIEKLTT
-170 QSHLEELR
+170 QSHLKELR
-178 VVSIDDLRSHQSL
+178 VVSIDKLRSNQSL
-191 SNQQSAYELPDLAP
+191 SNQLSAYELPHLTP

-210 LLFTSGSTGLPKGVM
+210 LLFTSGSTGIPKGVM

-235 AGTVRMNNFTQQEV
+235 VGTVRMNNFTRQEV

-292 DLIQKHQ
+292 ELIQKYQ

-304 APNFAFSLI
+304 SPNFAFSLI
-313 NQHAE
+313 NQHTE

-345 RLFLELLEKHQLRDR
+345 RLFLEILEKHKLRDR

-403 IRIIDQEKSVLPE
+403 IRIIDQENNILPE
-416 NEIGRLQI
+416 NEVGRLQI
-424 KGLSVTEGYY
+424 KGPSVTEGYY
-434 KNPELNQEV
+434 NNPDLNQEV
-443 FSNGGWFTTGDLGY
+443 FQDGGWFTTGDLGY

-514 LVITFSPESNNLEH
+514 LVITFNPESNNIDNA
-528 SVKLVRQIR
+528 VKVVRQIR
-537 SNLTQK
+537 RHLTQK

-548 AYVIPLEA
+548 AYVIPLAA

-574 DFEQGLFADRIQ
+574 DFEQGLFSDRIQ
-586 TINEYLASDRQ
+586 AINEYLASDRQ
-597 KSASLPQSEK
+597 KNASLPQSEN

-612 TVWSEVLQLDSVGLY
+612 VVWCEILQLDSVGIQ

-669 AHFLTEESNATKAIA
+669 AHFLTEESNTTNVIA

-692 NRSRHHHE
+692 NRSRRHQD

-742 KSGVAPELFQQPN
+742 ESGVAPELFQQPN
-755 YVRARPI
+755 YVKARPI
-762 LDNVESFDN
+762 LDKVESFDN

-809 QGAIG
+809 EGAIG

-829 YPHRGQLDANDELQ
+829 YSYRGQLDANEELQ

-849 MGGFQT
+849 MGGFQA

-906 ALAGAASVNSP
+906 ALAGAASINSP
-917 HKIGYLY
+917 QKIGYLY

-931 SDGHCRAF
+931 PDGHCRAF

-965 DRDRIYAVI
+965 DNDHIYAVI

-983 GTKLG
+983 GRKLG
-988 FAAPSGEGQISV
+988 FTAPGGEGQTLV

-1035 LARAYSTANQG
+1035 LARAYSNANQG

-1070 KATLALKH
+1070 KAALALKH

-1090 NPQIDFSKTPFY
+1090 NPQIDFSQTPFY

-1109 WTAKQQDGKELP
+1109 WTARQEDGKQLP

-1138 VLEEAPAITLQPN
+1138 VLEEAPAIIPQPN
-1151 NIKRPHHLLTL
+1151 DIKRPYHLLTL

-1170 LDLAKSYAE
+1170 VDLAKSYAE
-1179 FLQNHPE
+1179 FLQNHPA
-1186 SDICDVVFTANTSR
+1186 SDISDIVFTANTSR
-1200 VNFKNR
+1200 VHFQNR
-1206 LAVTGSEI
+1206 LAVTGCQI
-1214 DDFVTKLQQFGQQN
+1214 DDFVTKLHQFGQKN
-1228 LESVIHAQVDEKQP
+1228 IESVIHAQVDEKQP
-1242 AKIAFLFTGQG
+1242 PKIAFLFTGQG

-1259 AAQLYQTQPT
+1259 ANQLYQTQPT
-1269 FRQTLDQCETI
+1269 FRRTLDQCETI
-1280 YQEITGKSLL
+1280 YQELTGRSLL
-1290 QIIFANSDAALN
+1290 QVIFANSDVALN

-1315 VALAQLWSSWGIQPT
+1315 VALAQLWRFWGIEPT

-1364 IGELPAE
+1364 IGGLPAE
-1371 QGAMAAVFLDEKS
+1371 QGAMAAVFLDETS
-1384 VRQVCKKQGLKIAIA
+1384 VRQVCKNQGVKVAIA
-1399 AINAEQHTV
+1399 AINAKQHTV
-1408 ISGEKKIIQ
+1408 ISGEQTIIQ
-1417 HLCEHFTNAGV
+1417 QLSEHFINAGV

-1451 KHTLQ
+1451 KNTLQ
-1456 EIDFAKPQIPIVSNL
+1456 EIDFAKPQIPIISNL

-1497 QGVLS
+1497 QGVVS
-1502 LQSLGCDTFIEIG
+1502 LESLGCDSFIEIG
-1515 PQPILLGII
+1515 PQPVLLGII
-1524 QSSISLSNPSILP
+1524 QSSISLSNPLILP

-1549 LESLGKLYVRGANI
+1549 LESLGKLYLRGANI
-1563 DWYALEKDY
+1563 DWFGLEKDY

-1593 KTQFPTSQ
+1593 KTQFQTAK

-1606 KMLSQKDTKS
+1606 KMLSQKDTNN
-1616 LIQTLVETGNY
+1616 LIQTLIETGNY

-1651 NSNFDNLLYQFEWLP
+1651 NSNFDNLLYQLEWLP
-1666 YALSGNKLQNLET
+1666 HLLSAKKLENLEIIQT
-1679 IKTNLD
+1679 DLG
-1685 SYFEE
+1685 SYLSEQ
-1690 EIKSAQITGV
+1690 IKSTQFTGV

-1712 DFIVQALKD
+1712 NFIVKALKD

-1730 LSLENSFR
+1730 LSPENSLR

-1746 RLLWQHCLKILAET
+1746 RLLWQHCLKILAQT
-1760 GILEKQGSD
+1760 GFLEKQGLG
-1769 WKIISEAQQS
+1769 WKIISEPQQS
-1779 RPDLTVDDLI
+1779 HSDLTVDDLI
-1789 AQYPNA
+1789 VQYPNA

-1801 FRRVAANLAAILTGK
+1801 FKRVAVNLAAIIIGK
-1816 ISPLSILFS
+1816 ISPLSILFA
-1825 QDKEIGATEF
+1825 QDGQIGVAEF
-1835 YQNTSWAKVLNLG
+1835 YKNTSWAKVLNLS
-1848 ISKTVELLLAN
+1848 ISKTVELLLSN
-1859 YSQVEPIRILEIGAG
+1859 YSPLEPIRILEIGAG
-1874 TGATTHQILK
+1874 TGATTHQILQA
-1884 TCTSCQINYTFTDI
+1884 CASRQINYTFTDI
-1898 SPFFLETAKDTFAQ
+1898 SPFFLETAKDTFAHS
-1912 FPFIEY
+1912 FIEY
-1918 KVLDIEKDPELQG
+1918 KVLDIEKDPEIQG
-1931 FSPNS
+1931 FLPGS

-1988 TQGWWRFSDA
+1988 TQGWWRFSDR
-1998 YDGKL
+1998 DL
-2003 RNLRPD
+2003 RSD

-2015 STWQSILRESGFAR
+2015 STWRSILRESGFAQA
-2029 SEFISPDEKIG
+2029 EFISPDEKIG
-2040 SPLFEQSIIVAQNAE
+2040 SPLFQQSIIVAQNAE
-2055 VNRDISGNWF
+2055 KSSDISGNWL
-2065 IFTDSEKDNLTL
+2065 IFTDSETDNLAL
-2077 AIQEQLSKDCGSCAI
+2077 AIQQQLSEDCGSCAI
-2092 ANPEHSFE
+2092 ANLGNSSE
-2100 LDTSLRGIIYLVNA
+2100 LETRLASSLCWRGIIYLVNG
-2114 GEGDRYESTLFNR
+2114 GEGDQYESTLFNR

-2135 QTIKKIP
+2135 QAIKKIP

-2161 PYFLTQSPLWALG
+2161 PSFVTQSPLWALG
-2174 RVMALEEPQLWGGA
+2174 RVMGLEEPELWGGM
-2188 IDLDPHADLAQ
+2188 IDLCPHADIAQ
-2199 NLGALLSGLTNSV
+2199 NLVALLSGLTNSV
-2212 SEDQL
+2212 TEDHL
-2217 LFRKGQAYVARLV
+2217 MFRKGQAYVARLS
-2230 PEESLPTKPVTIQAQ
+2230 PLESLPTKPVTIQAQ

-2279 QFPPRAE
+2279 QFPLRAE
-2286 WDSQAEFGDI
+2286 WDSQAEFGEI
-2296 IQNLQTLEQKGAAV
+2296 IQNIKTLEQKGATV

-2324 RIFANIQKTSYP
+2324 RIFTKIQKISDP

-2346 SGRKAQLS
+2346 SGRKAKLS

-2366 AKVRG
+2366 AKVGG
-2371 SWNLHQLSLVTQ
+2371 SWNLHQLSLATQ
-2383 LDYFVLFSSAGA
+2383 LDYFVLFSTAGA

-2403 LYDAA
+2403 LYDVA

-2418 RYLQELPATSLNWA
+2418 RHLQKLPATSLNWA

-2450 IGMKEIALDT
+2450 IGMKEIALNK
-2460 AFAAMNA
+2460 AFAAMTA
-2467 IMESGKPQILLAD
+2467 IMESGKTQILLAD
-2480 VDWARFKNIY
+2480 VDWVRFKNIY

-2504 YPNSAKEIQQST
+2504 YQNSVKGIQQSIST
-2516 SIRRLLEEIPPGER
+2516 RRFLEEIPPGER
-2530 REHLFEYIGK
+2530 RQHLFEYIGK
-2540 HVAIIL
+2540 QVGTIL
-2546 GNKQMPDPEQGFL
+2546 GNKQIPDTEQGFL

-2583 TASLIFD
+2583 PASLIFD

-2601 VQQVFGWQVHEKQ
+2601 VEQVFGWQVNA
-2614 GSREQGAGEKISPH
+2614 SV
-2628 TSHQSINVVPI
+2628 NVVPI
-2639 EQEVNED
+2639 QEEVDQD
-2646 LVLQELADLE
+2646 LFLQELADLE

>member
-1 MQIPQIKKFID
+1 MNVPQIKKLLE
-12 TNLYEQSHQ
+12 TNLYDQ
-21 KPEQEKIL
+21 PDQESEREGML
-29 KNSISFGG
+29 KSSISFGG
-37 QLEENWRT
+37 QLEDSWRT
-45 LPEVLS
+45 LPKVLS
-51 DAAKYENQGITYI
+51 DAAKNDNQGITYI
-64 KNDETEYFQT
+64 RSDGSEYFQT
-74 YKDLYNDALS
+74 YKNLYNDALV
-84 ILDGLYQRGLKLG
+84 ILDEFYRRGLKLG
-97 DKAILQIGRSQ
+97 DKVILQIGRNQ

-134 IKNAAVKKLENVWQI
+134 IQNAAVKKLENVWQI
-149 LDKPIILS
+149 LDKPIILT
-157 DCELISEIQKLTT
+157 DCELISEIEKLTT
-170 QSHLEELR
+170 QSHLKGLR
-178 VVSIDDLRSHQSL
+178 VISIDDLRSHQAQL
-191 SNQQSAYELPDLAP
+191 NQPPTHELPHLAP

-230 LLSMS
+230 ILSMTAS
-235 AGTVRMNNFTQQEV
+235 TVRMNNFTQQEV

-292 DLIQKHQ
+292 DLIQKYQ

-313 NQHAE
+313 NQQAE
-318 ELNQSC
+318 ELNKSC

-345 RLFLELLEKHQLRDR
+345 RLFLEILEKHQLRDR

-403 IRIIDQEKSVLPE
+403 IRIIDQDNNVLPE
-416 NEIGRLQI
+416 NEVGRLQI
-424 KGLSVTEGYY
+424 KGPSVTEGYY
-434 KNPELNQEV
+434 QNPELNQEV
-443 FSNGGWFTTGDLGY
+443 FQDGGWFTTGDLGY
-457 LHNGELVI
+457 LYKGELVI

-485 ETAIEELDGVAISYT
+485 ETAIEELEGVAISYT
-500 AAFAVFDQNRETDL
+500 AAFAVFDQNKETDL
-514 LVITFSPESNNLEH
+514 LVITFSPESNRLEDA
-528 SVKLVRQIR
+528 VKVVRQIR
-537 SNLTQK
+537 SHLTQK

-548 AYVIPLEA
+548 AHVIPLEA

-586 TINEYLASDRQ
+586 AINEYLASDRQ
-597 KSASLPQSEK
+597 KNTSLPQSEN

-612 TVWSEVLQLDSVGLY
+612 AIWCEILQLDAVGLQ

-641 RVQNQL
+641 RLQNEL
-647 EKLFGRQIPL
+647 EQLFGRQIPL
-657 TEIFKNSTVATL
+657 TELFKNSTVATL
-669 AHFLTEESNATKAIA
+669 AHFFTEESNSTKVIA
-684 EKSRKRAE
+684 EKSRKRAA
-692 NRSRHHHE
+692 NRSSNYHD

-742 KSGVAPELFQQPN
+742 ESGVSPQLFQQPN

-762 LDNVESFDN
+762 LDNVESFDS

-809 QGAIG
+809 EGAIG
-814 MFAGASMNTYFINNC
+814 MFAGASMNTYLINNC
-829 YPHRGQLDANDELQ
+829 YPNRGQLDSNDELQ

-906 ALAGAASVNSP
+906 ALAGAASINSP
-917 HKIGYLY
+917 QKIGYLY

-931 SDGHCRAF
+931 PDGHCRAF

-965 DRDRIYAVI
+965 DNDHIYAVI

-988 FAAPSGEGQISV
+988 FAAPGGEGQTSV
-1000 AAEALAFAGVEADTI
+1000 AAEALAFAGVEPDTI

-1056 IGHMQIASGIVGLI
+1056 IGHMQIASGIVGLM
-1070 KATLALKH
+1070 KAALALKH

-1102 VNTAAIP
+1102 INTAAVP
-1109 WTAKQQDGKELP
+1109 WTTKQQDGKQLP

-1138 VLEEAPAITLQPN
+1138 VLEEAPAMIPQPN
-1151 NIKRPHHLLTL
+1151 DIKRPHHLLTL
-1162 SARTEQAL
+1162 AARTEQAL
-1170 LDLAKSYAE
+1170 IDLAKSYAE
-1179 FLQNHPE
+1179 FLENHPE

-1200 VNFKNR
+1200 VHFQNR
-1206 LAVTGSEI
+1206 LAVTGSEVN
-1214 DDFVTKLQQFGQQN
+1214 DFVSKLHQFRQQN

-1242 AKIAFLFTGQG
+1242 PKIAFLFTGQG
-1253 SQYLGM
+1253 SQYPGM
-1259 AAQLYQTQPT
+1259 AHQLYQTQPT
-1269 FRQTLDQCETI
+1269 FRQTLDRCETI
-1280 YQEITGKSLL
+1280 YQELTGQSLL
-1290 QIIFANSDAALN
+1290 QVIFANSDLDLN
-1302 HTSYTQPALFVVE
+1302 HTSYTQPALFVIE
-1315 VALAQLWSSWGIQPT
+1315 VALAQLWRSWGIQPT

-1364 IGELPAE
+1364 IGELPADE
-1371 QGAMAAVFLDEKS
+1371 GAMAAVFLDEKS
-1384 VRQVCKKQGLKIAIA
+1384 VRQLCKNQGIKVAIA

-1408 ISGEKKIIQ
+1408 ISGEQTIIQ

-1438 FHSPLIAPVCGEF
+1438 FHSPLIAPVCTEF
-1451 KHTLQ
+1451 RNTLQ
-1456 EIDFAKPQIPIVSNL
+1456 EIDFAKPQIPIISNL
-1471 TGEIADDSIVTPDYW
+1471 TGEIADESIVTPDYW

-1502 LQSLGCDTFIEIG
+1502 LQALGCDTFIEIG
-1515 PQPILLGII
+1515 PKPVLLGII
-1524 QSSISLSNPSILP
+1524 QSSISLSNPLILP

-1549 LESLGKLYVRGANI
+1549 LESLGKLYVRGADI
-1563 DWYALEKDY
+1563 DWFSLEKDY

-1593 KTQFPTSQ
+1593 KTQFPTSR

-1606 KMLSQKDTKS
+1606 QMLSQKDTKN

-1627 SEAEKQTLSAIV
+1627 SESEKQTLSVIV

-1644 LHHQDTG
+1644 LHHQDTD
-1651 NSNFDNLLYQFEWLP
+1651 NSDFDNLLYQLEWLP
-1666 YALSGNKLQNLET
+1666 RTLLASKVENLAT
-1679 IKTNLD
+1679 IQTNLD
-1685 SYFEE
+1685 SYLSEP
-1690 EIKSAQITGV
+1690 IKSAQFSGV
-1700 SLAFSQMEELSA
+1700 ALAFSYMEELSA

-1730 LSLENSFR
+1730 LSPEDSLIK
-1738 QAGIKEEY
+1738 AGIKEEY
-1746 RLLWQHCLKILAET
+1746 RLLWQHCLKILAQT
-1760 GILEKQGSD
+1760 GIIEKQGAD
-1769 WKIISEAQQS
+1769 WKIISEPQQE
-1779 RPDLTVDDLI
+1779 RPDLTLDDLI
-1789 AQYPNA
+1789 FKYPNA
-1795 SIELTL
+1795 AIELTL
-1801 FRRVAANLAAILTGK
+1801 FKRVAANLADIFTGK

-1825 QDKEIGATEF
+1825 QDGQIGAAEF
-1835 YQNTSWAKVLNLG
+1835 YKNTSWAKVLHLG
-1848 ISKTVELLLAN
+1848 ISKTVELLLSN
-1859 YSQVEPIRILEIGAG
+1859 YSALEPIRILEIGAG
-1874 TGATTHQILK
+1874 TGATTHQILQA
-1884 TCTSCQINYTFTDI
+1884 CASHQISYTFTDI
-1898 SPFFLETAKDTFAQ
+1898 SPYFLETAKDTFAH
-1912 FPFIEY
+1912 PFIEY
-1918 KVLDIEKDPELQG
+1918 KVLDIEKDPKIQG

-1988 TQGWWRFSDA
+1988 TQGWWRFSES
-1998 YDGKL
+1998 
-2003 RNLRPD
+2003 NLRPD

-2015 STWQSILRESGFAR
+2015 STWQSILRESGFAEA
-2029 SEFISPDEKIG
+2029 EFISPDEKIG
-2040 SPLFEQSIIVAQNAE
+2040 SPLFQQSIIIAQNAQE
-2055 VNRDISGNWF
+2055 NSNILGNWL
-2065 IFTDSEKDNLTL
+2065 IFTDNEADHLAL
-2077 AIQEQLSKDCGSCAI
+2077 AIQEQLSKDCGYCAI
-2092 ANPEHSFE
+2092 ANSRISSE
-2100 LDTSLRGIIYLVNA
+2100 LEASLAASTSLRGIIYLVSS
-2114 GEGDRYESTLFNR
+2114 GESEQYESTLCDR
-2127 CHHLLNLL
+2127 SHHLLNLL
-2135 QTIKKIP
+2135 QAIKKIP

-2156 FRLEQ
+2156 FGLEQ
-2161 PYFLTQSPLWALG
+2161 LSFVTQSPLWALG
-2174 RVMALEEPQLWGGA
+2174 RVMALEEPELWGGM
-2188 IDLDPHADLAQ
+2188 IDLDPHADIAQ
-2199 NLGALLSGLTNSV
+2199 NLDALLLGLTNSAT
-2212 SEDQL
+2212 EDHL
-2217 LFRKGQAYVARLV
+2217 MFRKGQAYVARLS
-2230 PEESLPTKPVTIQAQ
+2230 PLESLPTKPVTIQAQ

-2262 RHLVDLGAKHL
+2262 RHLVDLGAEHL

-2279 QFPPRAE
+2279 QFPPRSE
-2286 WDSQAEFGDI
+2286 WDSSPEFKEI
-2296 IQNLQTLEQKGAAV
+2296 IQHLKTLEQKGVSV
-2310 EVCQADVGD
+2310 EVCPADVGD

-2324 RIFANIQKTSYP
+2324 RIFTKIQQTSYP

-2354 ECTLDDIAEVFQ
+2354 ECTLDDIAEVFH

-2371 SWNLHQLSLVTQ
+2371 SWNLHQLSLATQ

-2408 SHFMDALAHL
+2408 NHFMDVLANLRHL
-2418 RYLQELPATSLNWA
+2418 QGLTATSLNWA
-2432 LLAGNGIVSQDYE
+2432 LLAGNGIVSQEYE

-2450 IGMKEIALDT
+2450 IGIKEIPLHK

-2467 IMESGKPQILLAD
+2467 IMVSGKTQVLLAD

-2490 QSKGNKPIFEKLGE
+2490 QSKGTKPIFEKLGE
-2504 YPNSAKEIQQST
+2504 YQTSAKEIPQSNST
-2516 SIRRLLEEIPPGER
+2516 RHLLEEIPPGER
-2530 REHLFEYIGK
+2530 REHLFAYIGEQ
-2540 HVAIIL
+2540 VAKIL
-2546 GNKQMPDPEQGFL
+2546 GNKQIPDPEKGFL

-2583 TASLIFD
+2583 PASLIFD

-2601 VQQVFGWQVHEKQ
+2601 VEQVFGWQVNERQ
-2614 GSREQGAGEKISPH
+2614 GSIPLH
-2628 TSHQSINVVPI
+2628 TSHQSLNVVPM
-2639 EQEVNED
+2639 EEEVNED